1 MHAPEQFDAGLMWF
15 RRDLRCQDNAAL
27 FHALR
32 SCRRVYCVFVFD
44 SELLDP
50 LPRADRRVEFIH
62 HSVRAL
68 DAELR
73 ELAAASL
80 GSGTGAGPGMAA
92 GAAGAN
98 GTGSAGTVPDPN
110 DSSAPGQPAHG
121 LIVLHG
127 PARTLLPELAQ
138 ALHVQAVFTNH
149 DYEPAAIARDN
160 QVRGG
165 LANAGISLRTT
176 KDHVVFERDEVLTT
190 SGTPHTQFSSY
201 CAQWLAQLTPFHLRA
216 YEVEAHAA
224 HLAPR
229 PAAWRQPLPS
239 LQDLGFHA
247 TNLGQLALYPG
258 TAGAQAQ
265 WQEFAARMDH
275 YHLTRDYPA
284 VRGPSYLGVHLRF
297 GTLGIRE
304 VARLAWERYRQGDP
318 GATKWLVELV
328 WREFYIQ
335 LLAHFPHVVEHAFQK
350 DMDRLPWDH
359 GAHGRKLFAAW
370 CAGQTG
376 FPLVDAGMRQLHATG
391 YMHNRLRMVAASFL
405 TRQLGVDWRWGE
417 RHFAEHLNDYELASN
432 NGNWQWAAGTGC
444 DAQSWFRIFNPTA
457 QSLQYDA
464 QGKFLRR
471 YLPELA
477 RLPDE
482 EIHAPERASP
492 IELEAAGITLG
503 LDYPAPIVD
512 LGEARRAALQR
523 HAALRQERR
532 R

>member
-32 SCRRVYCVFVFD
+32 ACRRVYGVFVFD
-44 SELLDP
+44 TEFLDP
-50 LPRADRRVEFIH
+50 LPRADRRVEFMH
-62 HSVRAL
+62 RSVEAL
-68 DAELR
+68 DADLR
-73 ELAAASL
+73 ALAGNADA
-80 GSGTGAGPGMAA
+80 
-92 GAAGAN
+92 
-98 GTGSAGTVPDPN
+98 
-110 DSSAPGQPAHG
+110 G

-138 ALHVQAVFTNH
+138 ALHVQAVYTNH
-149 DYEPAAIARDN
+149 DYEPAAITRDN

-165 LANAGISLRTT
+165 LANVGISLRTA
-176 KDHVVFERDEVLTT
+176 KDHVIFERDEVLSL
-190 SGTPHTQFSSY
+190 SGTPHTRFSAY
-201 CAQWLAQLTPFHLRA
+201 CAQWLAQLTPFHARA
-216 YEVEAHAA
+216 YEVETHAA
-224 HLAPR
+224 RLATR
-229 PAAWRQPLPS
+229 PEVWRTPVPA
-239 LQDLGFHA
+239 LQELGFHA
-247 TNLGQLALYPG
+247 TNLAQLALLPG
-258 TAGAQAQ
+258 RAGALTQ
-265 WQEFAARMDH
+265 WQEFAARMDQ

-284 VRGPSYLGVHLRF
+284 VRGPSYLGIHLRF
-297 GTLGIRE
+297 GTLSIRE
-304 VARLAWERYRQGDP
+304 VVQLAWERYRQGDP

-335 LLAHFPHVVEHAFQK
+335 LLTHFPHVVEHAFQK

-359 GAHGRKLFAAW
+359 GPHGRKLFAAW

-444 DAQSWFRIFNPTA
+444 DAQPWFRIFNPTA

-503 LDYPAPIVD
+503 VDYPAPIVD

-523 HAALRQERR
+523 HAAIQQERR

>member
-1 MHAPEQFDAGLMWF
+1 M
-15 RRDLRCQDNAAL
+15 
-27 FHALR
+27 
-32 SCRRVYCVFVFD
+32 
-44 SELLDP
+44 
-50 LPRADRRVEFIH
+50 
-62 HSVRAL
+62 
-68 DAELR
+68 
-73 ELAAASL
+73 
-80 GSGTGAGPGMAA
+80 
-92 GAAGAN
+92 
-98 GTGSAGTVPDPN
+98 
-110 DSSAPGQPAHG
+110 
-121 LIVLHG
+121 
-127 PARTLLPELAQ
+127 
-138 ALHVQAVFTNH
+138 
-149 DYEPAAIARDN
+149 
-160 QVRGG
+160 
-165 LANAGISLRTT
+165 
-176 KDHVVFERDEVLTT
+176 
-190 SGTPHTQFSSY
+190 
-201 CAQWLAQLTPFHLRA
+201 
-216 YEVEAHAA
+216 
-224 HLAPR
+224 
-229 PAAWRQPLPS
+229 
-239 LQDLGFHA
+239 
-247 TNLGQLALYPG
+247 QLA
-258 TAGAQAQ
+258 
-265 WQEFAARMDH
+265 WD
-275 YHLTRDYPA
+275 
-284 VRGPSYLGVHLRF
+284 
-297 GTLGIRE
+297 
-304 VARLAWERYRQGDP
+304 RYRQGDP

-335 LLAHFPHVVEHAFQK
+335 LLTHFPHVVEHAFQK

-359 GAHGRKLFAAW
+359 GPHGRKLFAAW

-444 DAQSWFRIFNPTA
+444 DAQPWFRIFNPTA

-503 LDYPAPIVD
+503 VDYPAPIVD

-523 HAALRQERR
+523 HAAIQQERR

>member
-1 MHAPEQFDAGLMWF
+1 MHAPEPFDAGLMWF

-32 SCRRVYCVFVFD
+32 ACRRVYCVFVFD
-44 SELLDP
+44 TELLDP

-73 ELAAASL
+73 ELAVASL
-80 GSGTGAGPGMAA
+80 GTGTGAGPGIAT

-98 GTGSAGTVPDPN
+98 GTGSAGLAPDAN

-149 DYEPAAIARDN
+149 DYEPAAIVRDN

-176 KDHVVFERDEVLTT
+176 KDHVVFERDEVLSP

-216 YEVEAHAA
+216 YEVETHAA

-229 PAAWRQPLPS
+229 PPAWRQPLPS
-239 LQDLGFHA
+239 LQELGFHA
-247 TNLGQLALYPG
+247 TNLRQLALYPG
-258 TAGAQAQ
+258 SAGAQIQ

-297 GTLGIRE
+297 GTLSIRE

-318 GATKWLVELV
+318 GATKWLVELI

-350 DMDRLPWDH
+350 DMERLPWDH
-359 GAHGRKLFAAW
+359 SAHGRKLFAAW
-370 CAGQTG
+370 CAGLTG

-391 YMHNRLRMVAASFL
+391 YMHNRLRMVVASFL
-405 TRQLGVDWRWGE
+405 VKDLGIDWRWGE
-417 RHFAEHLNDYELASN
+417 AYFATHLNDFDLAAN
-432 NGNWQWAAGTGC
+432 NGGWQWASSSGC
-444 DAQSWFRIFNPTA
+444 DAQPYFRIFNPVS
-457 QSLQYDA
+457 QSEKFDPE
-464 QGKFLRR
+464 GKFIRR
-471 YLPELA
+471 YLPQLAKLPTAALHAPWRARPLELQEAGVVLGDTYPHPVVDHDSA
-477 RLPDE
+477 RL
-482 EIHAPERASP
+482 R
-492 IELEAAGITLG
+492 T
-503 LDYPAPIVD
+503 
-512 LGEARRAALQR
+512 LQR
-523 HAALRQERR
+523 YAVVKAG
-532 R
+532 